1 MTLTMPSNT
10 YLVVEAMNLH
20 GEETSLSWNEF
31 VFVCERFPSDCLSET
46 VDDF

>member
-1 MTLTMPSNT
+1 MPSTT

-20 GEETSLSWNEF
+20 HGEETCLSWNEF

-46 VDDF
+46 VDF